1 MRRATAVVL
10 VALLPSCGG
19 GGSPSAPS
27 PTPTP
32 TPPLSGGGKVFEYN
46 GMTHVS
52 WWHDEY
58 GYPAG
63 SDARRALAATGAGW
77 MGLLTTWYM
86 ETKSSSAIAPNPSSS
101 NDDDVVRRA
110 IDEAHALGLKVMLKP
125 HVDVRDGTWRAQ
137 ITPGDAGAW
146 FDSYAAFMD
155 HYAAIAA
162 ERNVDMLCVG
172 TELISMTR
180 STYSGQ
186 WASVIA
192 RVRSRYKG
200 PLTYAA
206 NANDAADEFTS
217 ATVWPLVD
225 VLGLDVY
232 TALTS
237 KTNPTR
243 AELAAA
249 WRRNKD
255 GNDMVAAYRN
265 FQQAW
270 GKPLV
275 FTEIGYRSLDGTNG
289 APWDWGKTAAADPG
303 EQADCYAAMYDV
315 WSKESAWFRGPFW
328 WAWDVNAP
336 ATGDNGYN
344 PRGKPA
350 EDVLRQWQ
358 K

>member
-32 TPPLSGGGKVFEYN
+32 PPSGGGKVFEYN
-46 GMTHVS
+46 GVTHVS

-77 MGLLTTWYM
+77 MGVLTTWYM
-86 ETKSSSAIAPNPSSS
+86 ETKSSSAIAPNANSS

-137 ITPGDAGAW
+137 VTPSDPGGW
-146 FDSYAAFMD
+146 FESYAAFMD

-162 ERNVDMLCVG
+162 EKNVEMLCVG

-180 STYSGQ
+180 AGYSGQ
-186 WASVIA
+186 WASVVA
-192 RVRSRYKG
+192 RVRGRYKG

-206 NANDAADEFTS
+206 NANDAGDEFTS

-255 GNDMVAAYRN
+255 DNDMVAAYRN

-275 FTEIGYRSLDGTNG
+275 FTEIGYRSLDGTNR
-289 APWDWGKTAAADPG
+289 APWDWSVTAAADPG

-328 WAWDVNAP
+328 WAWDVTAP
-336 ATGDNGYN
+336 AAGDNGYN

>member
-1 MRRATAVVL
+1 
-10 VALLPSCGG
+10 
-19 GGSPSAPS
+19 
-27 PTPTP
+27 
-32 TPPLSGGGKVFEYN
+32 
-46 GMTHVS
+46 
-52 WWHDEY
+52 
-58 GYPAG
+58 
-63 SDARRALAATGAGW
+63 
-77 MGLLTTWYM
+77 
-86 ETKSSSAIAPNPSSS
+86 
-101 NDDDVVRRA
+101 
-110 IDEAHALGLKVMLKP
+110 MLKP

-162 ERNVDMLCVG
+162 EKNVEILCVG

-186 WASVIA
+186 WANVIA

-275 FTEIGYRSLDGTNG
+275 FTEIGYRSLDGTNS

-336 ATGDNGYN
+336 AMGDNGYN

>member
-1 MRRATAVVL
+1 VRRATAV
-10 VALLPSCGG
+10 ALLALLGACGG
-19 GGSPSAPS
+19 GSSNE
-27 PTPTP
+27 PTPVPTA
-32 TPPLSGGGKVFEYN
+32 TPPVGGSAVFEYD
-46 GMTHVS
+46 GVTHVS

-58 GYPAG
+58 GYAAATD
-63 SDARRALAATGAGW
+63 SRRALAATGAGW
-77 MGLLTTWYM
+77 MGLLATWYM
-86 ETKSSSAIAPNPSSS
+86 ETRTSSAIAPNASSS
-101 NDDDVVRRA
+101 NDDDVVRKA

-137 ITPGDAGAW
+137 ITPADAAAW
-146 FDSYAAFMD
+146 FESYAAFVD

-162 ERNVDMLCVG
+162 EKDVEMLCIG
-172 TELISMTR
+172 TELMSVTR
-180 STYSGQ
+180 SPY
-186 WASVIA
+186 ASAWSAVVA
-192 RVRSRYKG
+192 RIRARYRG
-200 PLTYAA
+200 ALTYAA

-232 TALTS
+232 TPLTA
-237 KTNPTR
+237 KKDPTR

-265 FQQAW
+265 FQSAW

-275 FTEIGYRSLDGTNG
+275 FTEIGYRSADGANS
-289 APWDWGKTAAADPG
+289 APWDWGMTAARDTA
-303 EQADCYAAMYDV
+303 EQADCYAAMYEV
-315 WSKESAWFRGPFW
+315 WASEKSWFRGPFW
-328 WAWDVNAP
+328 WAWDVSAP
-336 ATGDNGYN
+336 AAGDTGYN

-358 K
+358 R